1 MAGRRRKV
9 DEAVENT
16 VAEVKKESK
25 KIEIPRR
32 EVIKRVSKTTEV
44 MVLNNTV
51 GRVFFNC
58 KNGEELDIKYG
69 GDTTVLSVEALM
81 EIKNKAKS
89 LLSKFYIVPV
99 EIVSDDEATLEDVV
113 VYLGLNDIYDKDN
126 LKMEEYINTVI
137 NSKPDEF
144 ERLLEVLNESIIKRL
159 AEKAIDLYADGEF
172 DSTRKQ
178 QALCRR
184 LKNENLFEDIV

>member
-1 MAGRRRKV
+1 MKISTLEKGF
-9 DEAVENT
+9 DERYLNK
-16 VAEVKKESK
+16 VKKESK

-32 EVIKRVSKTTEV
+32 EVVKRVSKTTEV

-81 EIKNKAKS
+81 EIKNKAKA

-126 LKMEEYINTVI
+126 LKMEEYII
-137 NSKPDEF
+137 
-144 ERLLEVLNESIIKRL
+144 LI
-159 AEKAIDLYADGEF
+159 LY
-172 DSTRKQ
+172 K
-178 QALCRR
+178 
-184 LKNENLFEDIV
+184 KH